1 MKKNS
6 FCPIC
11 LCGDNKENIKVCLK
25 CQEELDKPQHMFN
38 IGDVTDAFI
47 KAEHARIRSEIKMAS
62 LKKIE
67 IIN

>member
-11 LCGDNKENIKVCLK
+11 LCGDNKSENIRVCSG
-25 CQEELDKPQHMFN
+25 CQEELDKPQYIFN

-47 KAEHARIRSEIKMAS
+47 KAEHARMRSEIKMAK

-67 IIN
+67 Y